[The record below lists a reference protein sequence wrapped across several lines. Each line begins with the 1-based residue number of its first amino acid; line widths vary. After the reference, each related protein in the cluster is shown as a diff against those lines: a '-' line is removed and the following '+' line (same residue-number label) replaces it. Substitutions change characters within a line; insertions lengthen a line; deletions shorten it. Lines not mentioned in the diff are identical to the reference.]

1 MTKKFKEKVKLF
13 LESIK
18 LQKKK
23 TLPKKQ
29 KKKQNHLTLIDI
41 SNTRVEKLNFI
52 LNFYQKN

>member
-13 LESIK
+13 LDSIK

-29 KKKQNHLTLIDI
+29 KKK
-41 SNTRVEKLNFI
+41 
-52 LNFYQKN
+52 Y

>member
-1 MTKKFKEKVKLF
+1 MLYSYYVLFANIINYMTKKFKEKVKLF

-29 KKKQNHLTLIDI
+29 KKK
-41 SNTRVEKLNFI
+41 
-52 LNFYQKN
+52 Y